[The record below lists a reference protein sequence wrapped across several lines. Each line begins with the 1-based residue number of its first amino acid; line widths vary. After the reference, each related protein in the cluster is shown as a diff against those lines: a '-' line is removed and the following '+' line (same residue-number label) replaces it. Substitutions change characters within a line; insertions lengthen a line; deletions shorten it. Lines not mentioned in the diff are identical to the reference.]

1 MKKAALSE
9 LELDALIEKYKAASA
24 RHGSALS
31 EAKSKVANKEFDT
44 LMALEKELRSRGEQA
59 WQRLRPLL
67 QAPEQGTRY
76 WAATFLLEFVPD
88 EAERVLGELASIPK
102 SLVGLS
108 AELTLNKW
116 KNGTLKLV

>member
-1 MKKAALSE
+1 MSE
-9 LELDALIEKYKAASA
+9 LDTLIEKYRISSA

-31 EAKSKVANKEFDT
+31 EAKPKVANKEFDT